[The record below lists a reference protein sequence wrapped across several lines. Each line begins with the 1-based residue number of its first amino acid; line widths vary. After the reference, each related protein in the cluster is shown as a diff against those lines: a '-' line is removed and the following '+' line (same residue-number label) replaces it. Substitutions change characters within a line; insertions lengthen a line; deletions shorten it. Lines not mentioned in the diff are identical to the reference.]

1 MLKLIS
7 KAEGGYWVI
16 LTLLTKSPK
25 PKTFNYIG
33 TI

>member
-16 LTLLTKSPK
+16 LTLLTNSPK
-25 PKTFNYIG
+25 PKTFKYIG